1 MRVLLQRVQQASVV
15 VDSHCVGEI
24 GRGLLIYG
32 GLEKGDTPAVIQRM
46 AERVLNY
53 RVFPDAEGRMNQSLL
68 DVGGGIL
75 LISQFTLAADTRR
88 GNRPGFSTAMPAE
101 LAEQQFEYFI
111 DAVKALSADG
121 CKSPGGVAVA
131 SGQFQADM
139 QVSSINDGPIN
150 FILEV
155 SA

>member
-1 MRVLLQRVQQASVV
+1 MRVLLQRVQQASVTV
-15 VDSHCVGEI
+15 ESQCVGEI

-32 GLEKGDTPAVIQRM
+32 GLEKDDTPAVIQRM

-53 RVFPDAEGRMNQSLL
+53 RVFPDEEGRMNCSLL
-68 DVGGGIL
+68 NVGGGIL
-75 LISQFTLAADTRR
+75 LVSQFTLAADTQR

-101 LAEQQFEYFI
+101 LAQDMFVRFI
-111 DAVKALSADG
+111 DAVKARAADADI
-121 CKSPGGVAVA
+121 AVA

-150 FILEV
+150 FLLEV
-155 SA
+155 RS

>member
-1 MRVLLQRVQQASVV
+1 MRVLLQRVRQASVTV
-15 VDSHCVGEI
+15 AEQCVGEI
-24 GRGLLIYG
+24 GAGLLIYG
-32 GLEKGDTPAVIQRM
+32 GLEKNDTLAVIERM

-53 RVFPDAEGRMNQSLL
+53 RVFPDGEGRMNCSLR

-75 LISQFTLAADTRR
+75 LVSQFTLAADTQR

-101 LAEQQFEYFI
+101 QAEDMFKRFI
-111 DAVKALSADG
+111 EVVRAQSAVANIR
-121 CKSPGGVAVA
+121 VA

-150 FILEV
+150 FLLEV